1 MQKSLAAQLKQ
12 SDRRAKLRSLALTA
26 PLVLFLLVTFA
37 APIGAMLVRSV
48 YNPEVTDIFPRLS
61 AALAETAAIGVP
73 DEPVFAALAEDMK
86 EAAANRTIGRA
97 ATRLNQE
104 RSGMRTLVTQTARDL
119 GAATA
124 PYKEK
129 FVALD
134 ARWGEAATWST
145 LRIVSQRFTATHYLA
160 AADLR
165 YNEEMEIVPEQAD
178 NQIYVTLFVR
188 TLWIAGTVTLLCLV
202 LGFPVAYLL
211 AQLPVRISN
220 LLMILVLLP
229 FWTSLLVRTTSW
241 IALLQEYGVINDVL
255 VFMGLIA
262 DDARL
267 AMIYNSTGT
276 LVAMTHILLPFMI
289 LPLYS
294 VMRTISPAYSRA
306 ALSMG
311 ASPFTAFRRV
321 YAPLTLP
328 GVTAGLLLVFILA
341 IGYYITPALVGGSS
355 GQLISNMIAFHM
367 QSSLNWGLAAALG
380 GILLF
385 GVLALY
391 FVYARIVGVDRMR
404 FS

>member
-1 MQKSLAAQLKQ
+1 
-12 SDRRAKLRSLALTA
+12 
-26 PLVLFLLVTFA
+26 
-37 APIGAMLVRSV
+37 
-48 YNPEVTDIFPRLS
+48 
-61 AALAETAAIGVP
+61 
-73 DEPVFAALAEDMK
+73 
-86 EAAANRTIGRA
+86 
-97 ATRLNQE
+97 
-104 RSGMRTLVTQTARDL
+104 
-119 GAATA
+119 
-124 PYKEK
+124 
-129 FVALD
+129 
-134 ARWGEAATWST
+134 
-145 LRIVSQRFTATHYLA
+145 LA